1 MSGPGAA
8 PARSPGRALRTLYGA
23 NPVHLVVLALC
34 FALGLYAVSRILD
47 DPAVLTIAVWFVGAA
62 LVWDLVLGPLVALT
76 DRALLPL
83 RHVGA
88 LNFVR
93 VPLLAGALLLLVW
106 APVIFGRSEQTFR
119 TKAGLGQD
127 VFLGR
132 WLVIT
137 ALLFAGSAVLYAA
150 GRLRL
155 RGRHRRAATAGSGP
169 VARVGRPV
177 DESADRS

>member
-1 MSGPGAA
+1 MSARV
-8 PARSPGRALRTLYGA
+8 PAPGRALRTRYGA
-23 NPVHLVVLALC
+23 NPLHLLALALC
-34 FALGLYAVSRILD
+34 FALGLYAVSRLRD

-93 VPLLAGALLLLVW
+93 VPLLAGGLLLLVW
-106 APVIFGRSEQTFR
+106 APVIFSRSEQTFR

-132 WLVIT
+132 WLAIT
-137 ALLFAGSAVLYAA
+137 ALLFAGSGVLYAV
-150 GRLRL
+150 GRLR
-155 RGRHRRAATAGSGP
+155 RRRRHRRAATTAPDPAVRAG
-169 VARVGRPV
+169 
-177 DESADRS
+177 